1 MIQFHKTHLG
11 FISSEISHLT
21 YTDFL
26 QHFWAKYISA
36 PVTLASSFSEHKWQE
51 AEWCWQKSQTWD
63 GYQQEVIREKWVSE
77 TSPGNESPDSQAHL
91 GIRKKELGGGNIT
104 QGHNQGL
111 MLIETETKLTC
122 EKEGGGLASRGDI
135 LHTQSGGCRQQKHS
149 CIIKHCLPRKH
160 LHLRTIHPGRC
171 LSNES
176 CKSTEHRQ
184 AALWSQNTVIR
195 KSHKM
200 GFRKSLWGVLSGE
213 GREMFYGFNI
223 QVCQKWSR

>member
-1 MIQFHKTHLG
+1 MGISRK
-11 FISSEISHLT
+11 SSEKSEYQRLHQEMKALT
-21 YTDFL
+21 L
-26 QHFWAKYISA
+26 RLIWA
-36 PVTLASSFSEHKWQE
+36 L
-51 AEWCWQKSQTWD
+51 
-63 GYQQEVIREKWVSE
+63 EKTE
-77 TSPGNESPDSQAHL
+77 F
-91 GIRKKELGGGNIT
+91 GGGNIT

-111 MLIETETKLTC
+111 MLIETETKQTC

-135 LHTQSGGCRQQKHS
+135 LHTQSGGRRQQKHS

-200 GFRKSLWGVLSGE
+200 GFRKSLWGVLS
-213 GREMFYGFNI
+213 
-223 QVCQKWSR
+223 